1 MTQNPKQNLKNL
13 LLQLS
18 YEKREVTLASGKK
31 SDFYFDGKQ
40 TTLHPE
46 GAKLVGELMLDL
58 LLSSGKRVQAVG
70 GPTLGADPIVT
81 AISLISARLRHPIPA
96 FIVRKN
102 PKSHG
107 TAAWIEGVKN
117 LKPGMQ
123 VALVEDVVT
132 SGGSILQAA
141 DKVEKAGYCVSVIA
155 SIVDREDG
163 GAEKIRAQGY
173 SFLTLFTKT
182 ELLS

>member
-1 MTQNPKQNLKNL
+1 MVSISKQNLKNL

-46 GAKLVGELMLDL
+46 GAKLVGELMFQL
-58 LLSSGKRVQAVG
+58 LRSSGKRIQAVG

-81 AISLISARLRHPIPA
+81 AISLVSAQRGFPIPA

-107 TAAWIEGVKN
+107 TGAWIEGIKN

-141 DKVEKAGYCVSVIA
+141 EKVEKAGYTVSLIA

-163 GAEKIRAQGY
+163 GAEKIRSLGY
-173 SFLTLFTKT
+173 SFLSLFTKT